1 MDRRSQRERRAPERY
16 GWESSSSSS
25 SSSTASRK
33 KILQAQ
39 LEAARKKLE
48 LEKQFLETELAIRIE
63 QAELE
68 TEKIEDSSLE
78 QLVNPE
84 G

>member
-1 MDRRSQRERRAPERY
+1 MDRRSQRERRAPQRY

-25 SSSTASRK
+25 PSSIASRK

-78 QLVNPE
+78 QLVNPQ